1 MSGWNSLRYSL
12 TTAGVSRAG
21 SQVINTGRKTFP
33 QRCLTRS
40 IMTAILSNSSGHMSG
55 QCVKPKYTYDR
66 ASPCQ
71 WWISVTRG
79 STAQNPYPHK
89 NHVARYY
96 MLRTRAYLPRK
107 FSWEN
112 VFPFWSTRSK
122 GPPTFGFPTPFVDSA
137 ILFRANRSFSYR
149 KYIVRPTPEIRKRSP
164 AGHENGWYK
173 QNSQQIALMQMRDCT
188 EMWR

>member
-21 SQVINTGRKTFP
+21 SQVINTGRITFP

-71 WWISVTRG
+71 
-79 STAQNPYPHK
+79 
-89 NHVARYY
+89 
-96 MLRTRAYLPRK
+96 
-107 FSWEN
+107 
-112 VFPFWSTRSK
+112 
-122 GPPTFGFPTPFVDSA
+122 
-137 ILFRANRSFSYR
+137 
-149 KYIVRPTPEIRKRSP
+149 
-164 AGHENGWYK
+164 
-173 QNSQQIALMQMRDCT
+173 
-188 EMWR
+188 